1 MKILTLLRHAKSK
14 GKNGP
19 IEDRE
24 RPLSKR
30 GKDAAQRMAQRL
42 AEKGL
47 LPDVILTSPARR
59 TVKTAQYL
67 ARGFGYAE
75 GGVLVVEGIYEASA
89 EELLGILRG
98 LDDRFRH
105 VLLVGHNPG
114 FTDLSN
120 VVNGFAIDHIPT
132 CGAVCSEFDIAAWSH
147 LAPGQGRLIFFDY
160 PDGTP
165 L

>member
-19 IEDRE
+19 VEDRE

-42 AEKGL
+42 AEKGFM
-47 LPDVILTSPARR
+47 PDAILTSPARR
-59 TVKTAQYL
+59 AVKTAQL
-67 ARGFGYAE
+67 VARGLGYAE
-75 GGVLVVEGIYEASA
+75 ARVALEEGIYEASA
-89 EELLGILRG
+89 EELLDILHG
-98 LDDRFRH
+98 LDEACRH
-105 VLLVGHNPG
+105 VMLVGHNPG

-120 VVNGFAIDHIPT
+120 VINSFAIDHIPT
-132 CGAVCSEFDIAAWSH
+132 CGVVCSEFDIAAWSD
-147 LAPGQGRLIFFDY
+147 LAPGQGCLIFFDY

-165 L
+165 Q